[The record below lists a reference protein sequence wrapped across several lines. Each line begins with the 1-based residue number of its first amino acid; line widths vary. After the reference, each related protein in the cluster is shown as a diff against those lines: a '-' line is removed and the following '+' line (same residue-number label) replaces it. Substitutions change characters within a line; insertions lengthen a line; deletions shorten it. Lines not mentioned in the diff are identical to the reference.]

1 MKKIILLTYFL
12 FQVLVFSATKSLST
26 IKTLKFSVNEI
37 TTVNSKKRELKYSI
51 DFKLPN
57 KIKKEVLYPDLN
69 KGEIYIYDYSKN
81 KKSVYLPIFNEI
93 KENSI
98 DNEENRIISAINK
111 IIVAEKND
119 KKFREDYQ
127 NQKRLLLQIDKNIEI
142 EILDYLNQ
150 EDYIFPKTIIIKE
163 NNIKVGEVSIGNLVV
178 NKTLENSLFE
188 LNKK

>member
-57 KIKKEVLYPDLN
+57 KIKKEVLYPNLN

>member
-1 MKKIILLTYFL
+1 M
-12 FQVLVFSATKSLST
+12 
-26 IKTLKFSVNEI
+26 
-37 TTVNSKKRELKYSI
+37 
-51 DFKLPN
+51 
-57 KIKKEVLYPDLN
+57 
-69 KGEIYIYDYSKN
+69 
-81 KKSVYLPIFNEI
+81 
-93 KENSI
+93 
-98 DNEENRIISAINK
+98 
-111 IIVAEKND
+111 AEKND

-142 EILDYLNQ
+142 EILDYLSQ

>member
-12 FQVLVFSATKSLST
+12 LQVLVFSATKSLST

-98 DNEENRIISAINK
+98 DSEENRIISAINK

-150 EDYIFPKTIIIKE
+150 EDYIFPKIIIIKE

>member
-98 DNEENRIISAINK
+98 DSEENRIISAINK

>member
-98 DNEENRIISAINK
+98 DSEENGIISTINK

>member
-93 KENSI
+93 K
-98 DNEENRIISAINK
+98 
-111 IIVAEKND
+111 
-119 KKFREDYQ
+119 
-127 NQKRLLLQIDKNIEI
+127 
-142 EILDYLNQ
+142 
-150 EDYIFPKTIIIKE
+150 
-163 NNIKVGEVSIGNLVV
+163 
-178 NKTLENSLFE
+178 
-188 LNKK
+188 

>member
-12 FQVLVFSATKSLST
+12 LQVLVFSVTKSLST

-98 DNEENRIISAINK
+98 DSEENRIISAINK

>member
-26 IKTLKFSVNEI
+26 IKTLKYSVNEI

-150 EDYIFPKTIIIKE
+150 EDYVFPKTIIIKE

>member
-12 FQVLVFSATKSLST
+12 FQVLVFSVTKSLST

-119 KKFREDYQ
+119 KKYREDYQ

>member
-12 FQVLVFSATKSLST
+12 LQVLVFSASKSLST

-127 NQKRLLLQIDKNIEI
+127 NQKKLLLQIDKNIEI

>member
-1 MKKIILLTYFL
+1 MKKIVLLTYFL
-12 FQVLVFSATKSLST
+12 LQVLVFSATKSLST

>member
-12 FQVLVFSATKSLST
+12 LQVLVFSASKSLST

>member
-12 FQVLVFSATKSLST
+12 LQVLVFSATKSLST

-98 DNEENRIISAINK
+98 DSEENRIISTINK

>member
-98 DNEENRIISAINK
+98 DSEENRIISAINK

-119 KKFREDYQ
+119 NKFREDYQ
-127 NQKRLLLQIDKNIEI
+127 NQKILLLQIDNNIEI

>member
-57 KIKKEVLYPDLN
+57 KIKKVLYPDLN

-98 DNEENRIISAINK
+98 DSEENRIISAINK

-150 EDYIFPKTIIIKE
+150 EDYVFPKTIIIKE

>member
-98 DNEENRIISAINK
+98 DSEENRIISAINK

-188 LNKK
+188 LNQK

>member
-1 MKKIILLTYFL
+1 MRKI
-12 FQVLVFSATKSLST
+12 
-26 IKTLKFSVNEI
+26 E
-37 TTVNSKKRELKYSI
+37 
-51 DFKLPN
+51 
-57 KIKKEVLYPDLN
+57 
-69 KGEIYIYDYSKN
+69 
-81 KKSVYLPIFNEI
+81 
-93 KENSI
+93 
-98 DNEENRIISAINK
+98 

>member
-12 FQVLVFSATKSLST
+12 LQVLVFSVTKSLST

>member
-12 FQVLVFSATKSLST
+12 LQVLVFSATKSLST

>member
-98 DNEENRIISAINK
+98 DSEENRIISTINK

>member
-1 MKKIILLTYFL
+1 MKKIVLLTYFL
-12 FQVLVFSATKSLST
+12 LQVLVFSATKSLST

-142 EILDYLNQ
+142 EILDYLSQ

-163 NNIKVGEVSIGNLVV
+163 NNIKVGEVSIDNLVV

>member
-111 IIVAEKND
+111 IIVDEKND

>member
-12 FQVLVFSATKSLST
+12 LQVLVFSVTKSLST

-150 EDYIFPKTIIIKE
+150 EDYIFPITILIKE

>member
-57 KIKKEVLYPDLN
+57 KINKEVLYPDLN

-98 DNEENRIISAINK
+98 DSEENRIISTINK

>member
-163 NNIKVGEVSIGNLVV
+163 DNIKVGEVSIGNLVV

>member
-98 DNEENRIISAINK
+98 DSEENRIISAINK

-163 NNIKVGEVSIGNLVV
+163 DNIKVGEVSIGNLVV

>member
-12 FQVLVFSATKSLST
+12 LQVLVFSASKSLST

-163 NNIKVGEVSIGNLVV
+163 DNIKVGEVSIGNLVV

>member
-12 FQVLVFSATKSLST
+12 LQVLVFSATKSLST

-98 DNEENRIISAINK
+98 DSEENRIISAINK

-163 NNIKVGEVSIGNLVV
+163 NNIKVGEVSIDNLVV

>member
-12 FQVLVFSATKSLST
+12 LQVLVFSATKSLST

-98 DNEENRIISAINK
+98 DSEENRIISAINK

>member
-12 FQVLVFSATKSLST
+12 FQVLVFSVTKSLST

-127 NQKRLLLQIDKNIEI
+127 NQKRLLLQIEKNIEI

>member
-12 FQVLVFSATKSLST
+12 FQVLVFSVTKSLST

-150 EDYIFPKTIIIKE
+150 EDYIFPKTIVIKE

>member
-150 EDYIFPKTIIIKE
+150 EDYVFPKTIIIKE

>member
-12 FQVLVFSATKSLST
+12 FQVLVFSVTKSLST

>member
-12 FQVLVFSATKSLST
+12 LQVLVFSATKSLST

-163 NNIKVGEVSIGNLVV
+163 DNIKVGEVSIGNLVV

>member
-12 FQVLVFSATKSLST
+12 LQVLVFSATKSLST

-142 EILDYLNQ
+142 EILDYLSQ